1 MKRRARRTL
10 AALGVLM
17 LAGCNDAGLPP
28 LPTVAHVD
36 LPRFMGTW
44 YVIANIPTS
53 MEKDAYGPQEKYRL
67 AEDGTIETTFTFNAG
82 GFDGKP
88 SRHTARGFVVDHAS
102 NAVWKM
108 QFMWPLRFDY
118 RIVELSPDYST
129 TIVARQKRDYVW
141 IMARTPRLE
150 PAAYQRLVD
159 AAVALG
165 YPRERIQR
173 VPQP

>member
-1 MKRRARRTL
+1 VGAVL
-10 AALGVLM
+10 AVA
-17 LAGCNDAGLPP
+17 ACNDAELPP

-88 SRHTARGFVVDHAS
+88 VRHTARGFVVDHAS
-102 NAVWKM
+102 NAAWKM
-108 QFMWPLRFDY
+108 QFMWPLRFEYLIAD
-118 RIVELSPDYST
+118 LAPDYST
-129 TIVARQKRDYVW
+129 TIVARSKRDYVW
-141 IMARTPRLE
+141 IMARTPQVD
-150 PAAYQRLVD
+150 AATYARLVD

-165 YPRERIQR
+165 YPRERIQK